1 MKRVV
6 TIKKAIVAMA
16 MICKTGL
23 MMCACTPHASTQGL
37 TAWTLADDILSVNG
51 ANRVI
56 FQSDV
61 AAGSYMIT
69 MPGTYAIGESLTR
82 MGAAP
87 VITVTVPGVT
97 IDLKGYTIAGSGGAT
112 SGILFDTGSS
122 GRVTNGTISGFSSGG
137 VNFNNALYG
146 TVDSLL
152 IREGVG
158 IAVTNT
164 NGVEI
169 SGVNGNPPNP
179 LVLVSITGSNSVVVH
194 DCFVN
199 QGFLLEATNSSN
211 IVIHDCIVSIGALF
225 SFDMVTN
232 SIVEDCYMEGIG
244 TAPAAILNDS
254 SNNVLRNVRMAGAV
268 QTYIAITGAASSNN
282 LIENCAL
289 VHQNEN
295 IALPSLSIGV
305 GVSRTRIISTVI
317 KDTSVGAPDI
327 EDNGTD
333 TEVLNCLLNS
343 VSGPG
348 ITFAIIHNAD
358 VVANDAN
365 WWQNLDT
372 YRRVR

>member
-1 MKRVV
+1 
-6 TIKKAIVAMA
+6 MA

-112 SGILFDTGSS
+112 SGILFAAGSS

-152 IREGVG
+152 IRGGVG

-169 SGVNGNPPNP
+169 SDVNGIQPVP
-179 LVLVSITGSNSVVVH
+179 LVSITGSNSVVVH
-194 DCFVN
+194 DCFLN
-199 QGFLLEATNSSN
+199 LGRMLSATSSSN
-211 IVIHDCIVSIGALF
+211 IVMHDCIVSGGGLF

-244 TAPAAILNDS
+244 GGVPAAILNDS
-254 SNNVLRNVRMAGAV
+254 SNNVLRNVRMAGALHM
-268 QTYIAITGAASSNN
+268 YLLITGALSSNN
-282 LIENCAL
+282 LIESCAL

-295 IALPSLSIGV
+295 IALPSISIGT

-317 KDTSVGAPDI
+317 KDTSVGVPDI

-333 TEVLNCLLNS
+333 TEVLNCLLSS